1 MVIVITSDNQ
11 RFNVTC
17 QTIIQSKSISCQ
29 LKPLQG
35 GITCKLLS
43 VIDLPLKRLSNIAES
58 CKPEISAAYK
68 ETGFGVDGP
77 RRMTEWEK
85 KFIPADTELLL
96 EIINAAEALELTE
109 LLNFSCKALAEW
121 MKDRSVQEVRDQ
133 LNFESDFK
141 PLDEPMHAKEM
152 LWITKQ

>member
-1 MVIVITSDNQ
+1 M
-11 RFNVTC
+11 
-17 QTIIQSKSISCQ
+17 IQ
-29 LKPLQG
+29 
-35 GITCKLLS
+35 
-43 VIDLPLKRLSNIAES
+43 
-58 CKPEISAAYK
+58 
-68 ETGFGVDGP
+68 
-77 RRMTEWEK
+77 
-85 KFIPADTELLL
+85 
-96 EIINAAEALELTE
+96 AAEALELTE